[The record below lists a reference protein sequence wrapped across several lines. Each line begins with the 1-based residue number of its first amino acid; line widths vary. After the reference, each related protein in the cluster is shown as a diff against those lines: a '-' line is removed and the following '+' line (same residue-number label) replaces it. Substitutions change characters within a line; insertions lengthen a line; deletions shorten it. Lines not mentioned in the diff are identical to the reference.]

1 MNLLRKEMAQL
12 QQLTDTMLKEKENE
26 NKLLVRENNEIK
38 SRLEK

>member
-1 MNLLRKEMAQL
+1 MAQL